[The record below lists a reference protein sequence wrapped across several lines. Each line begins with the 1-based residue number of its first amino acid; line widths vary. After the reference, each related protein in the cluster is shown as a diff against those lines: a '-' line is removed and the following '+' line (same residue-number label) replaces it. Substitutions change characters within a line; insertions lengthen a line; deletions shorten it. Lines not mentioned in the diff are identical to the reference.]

1 MLDINNLPHLVSTD
15 LLAETLNC
23 SRGTASKV
31 LRDHPGFSVEF
42 GSRRFA
48 PRENVVRLLQGESP
62 EAIAASV
69 KNERVYVRNPVE
81 AVA

>member
-1 MLDINNLPHLVSTD
+1 MLDHLPHLVSTD

-31 LRDHPGFSVEF
+31 LRENPGFSVEF

-48 PRENVVRLLQGESP
+48 PRENVVRLLSGESP
-62 EAIAASV
+62 EEIAASIRND
-69 KNERVYVRNPVE
+69 KVYIRRAE
-81 AVA
+81 LQAAVL